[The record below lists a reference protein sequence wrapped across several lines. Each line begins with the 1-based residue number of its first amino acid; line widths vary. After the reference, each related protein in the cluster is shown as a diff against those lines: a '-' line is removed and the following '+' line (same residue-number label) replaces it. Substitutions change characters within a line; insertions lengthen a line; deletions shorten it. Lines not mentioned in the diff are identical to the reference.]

1 MIRHNRLLFGGILA
15 LAVCLNGCAA
25 TPAADPSAPALAE
38 ERAPIDLD
46 AIEPSTVQGVIH
58 ITGSS
63 TVYPVTAAAAM
74 AFAEEGSP
82 ADVEV
87 KSTGTGGGFR
97 RFCTYPDEEVD
108 VVGASR
114 SISEQEQADCIANN
128 HEPVEFRIGVDALA
142 VVVNRSNDFV
152 QSLSTAQ
159 LAQIFTGQAQT
170 WADVDPSWPA
180 EPIALFSPGTDSGTF
195 DYFVE
200 EVLDANSDPLL
211 AAPNALLSESDV
223 ALAQGI
229 TDNPYAIGYFGY
241 AYYQENQDSLKLL
254 AIDAGDGEVEATA
267 ETVAD
272 GSYPL
277 ARPLYIYSSVQ
288 ILQERPHV
296 AVFINYYLTH
306 AEEFVTEVGYFP
318 TPQETIAAAQQN
330 LRETVN

>member
-1 MIRHNRLLFGGILA
+1 MIRHNRLLFVGMLA
-15 LAVCLNGCAA
+15 LFLSGCAA
-25 TPAADPSAPALAE
+25 TAADDPSTLALAE
-38 ERAPIDLD
+38 ERTPIDLD
-46 AIEPSTVQGVIH
+46 AIEPATVQGVIH

-63 TVYPVTAAAAM
+63 TVYPVTAAAAL

-82 ADVEV
+82 ADIEV

-108 VVGASR
+108 IVDASR
-114 SISEQEQADCIANN
+114 SISEQEQADCIANR
-128 HEPVEFRIGVDALA
+128 HEPIEFRIGVDALA
-142 VVVNRSNDFV
+142 VVVNRANDFV
-152 QSLSTAQ
+152 ESLSMAQ

-180 EPIALFSPGTDSGTF
+180 EPIVLFSPGTDSGTF

-200 EVLDANSDPLL
+200 EALDGNSDALV

-223 ALAQGI
+223 TLAQGVA
-229 TDNPYAIGYFGY
+229 DNPYAIGYFGY
-241 AYYQENQDSLKLL
+241 AYYQENEDSLKIL
-254 AIDAGDGEVEATA
+254 AIDAGDGAVEATA
-267 ETVAD
+267 ATVAD

-296 AVFINYYLTH
+296 AAFIDYYLIH
-306 AEEFVTEVGYFP
+306 AEEFVTDAGYFP
-318 TPQETIAAAQQN
+318 APQETIVAAQQR
-330 LRETVN
+330 LRETVNQK